1 MIHSELKNE
10 YLEALSYWQLQL
22 QDLHELLLDGKT
34 MSPDKI
40 KGLLGREARAKEKY
54 DMLRLKILGI
64 ES

>member
-40 KGLLGREARAKEKY
+40 KGYWVVKLVPKKS
-54 DMLRLKILGI
+54 MTC
-64 ES
+64 